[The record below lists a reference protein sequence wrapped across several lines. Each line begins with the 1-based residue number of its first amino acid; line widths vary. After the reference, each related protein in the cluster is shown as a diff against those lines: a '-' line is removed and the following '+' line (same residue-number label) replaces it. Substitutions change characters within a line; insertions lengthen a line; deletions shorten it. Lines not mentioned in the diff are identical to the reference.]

1 MLTGVMLFHLK
12 AKTCSKTT
20 IWKLD
25 CGHPGVNL
33 RMRTGDGNRPLARS
47 VGSSLG
53 IGFQRLLIYM
63 QPPEI
68 KRSKVRLTI
77 SCQRWRVARK
87 RMVENGLDR
96 SRKNTWIGWRA
107 VLSLIHISEPTR
119 LLSISY

>member
-1 MLTGVMLFHLK
+1 MLTGAMLYHLK
-12 AKTCSKTT
+12 PKTCSRTT

-47 VGSSLG
+47 VGSFLG

-63 QPPEI
+63 QQPEI
-68 KRSKVRLTI
+68 KRSKARLTI
-77 SCQRWRVARK
+77 LCQRWHVARK
-87 RMVENGLDR
+87 RMAENGMDR

-107 VLSLIHISEPTR
+107 VKPCMLPSAPCIET
-119 LLSISY
+119 